1 MFKMITT
8 AYDGVTALLLSL
20 PLVRTSNPVRDNA
33 TRGRG
38 RTRDTINT
46 MTKIK
51 RERDHVA
58 SVLHLLHHKQ
68 EKIYIINSLTIIV
81 SNLI

>member
-46 MTKIK
+46 TTKIK
-51 RERDHVA
+51 RERERPHGI
-58 SVLHLLHHKQ
+58 SITSTTPQQ
-68 EKIYIINSLTIIV
+68 EKVYNK
-81 SNLI
+81 

>member
-46 MTKIK
+46 TTKIK
-51 RERDHVA
+51 RERERETAWH
-58 SVLHLLHHKQ
+58 Q
-68 EKIYIINSLTIIV
+68 YYIYYTTTGKSI
-81 SNLI
+81 